1 MDDSANGGRLSPE
14 DFQQMNALLRR
25 FCTYELDQW
34 ENIQTETPYGPVY
47 VTFSRQRLPGFEA
60 QTFHPF

>member
-1 MDDSANGGRLSPE
+1 
-14 DFQQMNALLRR
+14 MNALLRR
-25 FCTYELDQW
+25 FCTHELDQW